1 MKFRYLALLTCVALL
16 ILLGCSTT
24 SSTIVSNGT
33 ALLFFTTQGDSNIWS
48 YSVVLANGTLTQ
60 VTQPVSTGSFPAAI
74 AIAPSLNAL
83 FVVNQS
89 SDTVSAYSLASSGVL
104 TPATTAANTGSRPT
118 AVAIDPA
125 GQFLYVANQGSN
137 NVSVFSVSGATLT
150 PVKGSPFT
158 TIPPGSTAATGP
170 TAIVV
175 SATGNFVYVANSFTN
190 SLAAFSAKSGVLTQL
205 GTSPYTSADGI
216 GVTPSGLGTVP
227 SGAFLYVANQGS
239 NTVSGFAICDKV
251 VTSCE
256 SPDHPDG
263 TLTPIAGS
271 PFSLG
276 TGVGPV
282 AVAADPAFNFV
293 YVLDHGSNQISEFSY
308 ATGSGVLSS
317 LSPAAVSTGVSPTS
331 MVVISGTLGSAVGN
345 TITNPTDYI
354 YVTNLGGSTVSA
366 FTLSTT
372 SGQLN
377 PIGTPTVTTNNP
389 SAVAAD

>member
-48 YSVVLANGTLTQ
+48 YNVVLANGTLTQ
-60 VTQPVSTGSFPAAI
+60 ITQPVSTGGFPAGI
-74 AIAPSLNAL
+74 ALAPSLNAL
-83 FVVNQS
+83 FVVNQAS
-89 SDTVSAYSLASSGVL
+89 NTVSAYGLDSTGTL
-104 TPATTAANTGSRPT
+104 TPASSPVTTGSRPT

-137 NVSVFSVSGATLT
+137 DVSVFSVSGTTLT

-158 TIPPGSTAATGP
+158 TIPPGSTAPTGP
-170 TAIVV
+170 TAILV
-175 SATGNFVYVANSFTN
+175 SATGNFVYVANALSVTP
-190 SLAAFSAKSGVLTQL
+190 SLAAFSAHSGVLTPL
-205 GTSPYTSADGI
+205 GTSPYTINI
-216 GVTPSGLGTVP
+216 GTTPSGLGMVP

-239 NTVSGFAICDKV
+239 NSVSGFAICDKV
-251 VTSCE
+251 VTTCQ

-263 TLTPIAGS
+263 TLTPITGS

-276 TGVGPV
+276 AGVGPV
-282 AVAADPAFNFV
+282 AVAADPAFNFI

-308 ATGSGVLSS
+308 ATGTGVLSS

-331 MVVISGTLGSAVGN
+331 LVVVSGTLGSAVGN

-354 YVTNLGGSTVSA
+354 YVTNLGGSTLSA
-366 FTLSTT
+366 FTLNTT